1 MKTGK
6 IYSDYMK
13 GLKSAKDE
21 FAFELE
27 DNLFNALLIYEDDHK
42 VELTTDEM
50 EEAYKAVLQRAYV
63 ELVAELG
70 DLYRDIY
77 RVQFGKDELEL

>member
-1 MKTGK
+1 METNK

-13 GLKSAKDE
+13 GLKLAKNE

-50 EEAYKAVLQRAYV
+50 EEVYKAVLQRAYV

-70 DLYRDIY
+70 DTFRDIY

>member
-1 MKTGK
+1 METNK

-13 GLKSAKDE
+13 GLKSAKNE

-50 EEAYKAVLQRAYV
+50 EEVYKAVLQRAYV

-70 DLYRDIY
+70 DTFRDIY

>member
-1 MKTGK
+1 METNK

-13 GLKSAKDE
+13 GLKSAKNE
-21 FAFELE
+21 LAFELE

-50 EEAYKAVLQRAYV
+50 EEAYKVVLQSAYV

-70 DLYRDIY
+70 DTFRDIY
-77 RVQFGKDELEL
+77 RVQFGEDKLEL

>member
-1 MKTGK
+1 METNK

-13 GLKSAKDE
+13 GLKSAKNE

-50 EEAYKAVLQRAYV
+50 EEAYKTVLQRAYV
-63 ELVAELG
+63 ELMAELG
-70 DLYRDIY
+70 DTFRDIY
-77 RVQFGKDELEL
+77 RVQFGEDKLEL

>member
-1 MKTGK
+1 MKTNK

-13 GLKSAKDE
+13 GLKSVKDE

-27 DNLFNALLIYEDDHK
+27 DNLFNALIIYEDDHK

-50 EEAYKAVLQRAYV
+50 EEVYKAVLQRAYV

-70 DLYRDIY
+70 DTYRDIY
-77 RVQFGKDELEL
+77 RVQFGEDKLEL

>member
-1 MKTGK
+1 MEINK

-13 GLKSAKDE
+13 GLKSAKNE

-50 EEAYKAVLQRAYV
+50 EEAYKTVLQRAYV

-70 DLYRDIY
+70 DTFRDIY

>member
-1 MKTGK
+1 METNK

-13 GLKSAKDE
+13 GLKSAKNE

-50 EEAYKAVLQRAYV
+50 EETYKAVLQRAYV

-70 DLYRDIY
+70 DTFRDIY
-77 RVQFGKDELEL
+77 RVQFGEDKLEL

>member
-1 MKTGK
+1 METNK
-6 IYSDYMK
+6 IYFNYMK
-13 GLKSAKDE
+13 GLKSAKNE

-63 ELVAELG
+63 ELVSELG
-70 DLYRDIY
+70 DTFRDIY
-77 RVQFGKDELEL
+77 RVQFGEDKLEL